1 MGPLLVTDSVS
12 DSPGRAHVCS
22 GAAGGA
28 AGQSRSCRGAG
39 SMERSTLGGSVSVA
53 ASAPAPVTSLG
64 DGAALTAGLDSSGDS
79 LPRCEDSDQS
89 GPSAVRHREDSG
101 YAAGSER
108 PRAASGDAGRA
119 DSTLTDLERSAAS
132 GTDSGKQSGDEEDD
146 VFGADGEEEEAF
158 CRCEHADWESDAA
171 PAADF
176 GTSVESCYSA
186 CNFYSADAEWS
197 SSMMDSMYSTNS
209 DRTLLGD
216 CPCPRD
222 GDCCCGQ
229 SAPLADSRSESGSD
243 ADAESEAEDPRGVS
257 ISGLSERMVRL
268 MANVSE
274 NLSER
279 RRMEEVAGSFHASSP
294 RRQESLFNSLGG
306 AQPCRVG
313 NKELTKRYDT
323 KDVLGV
329 AFEQA
334 RQTRRMC
341 GAGGG
346 PDAEDFGRFAR
357 FSECGS
363 ELSASSS
370 EPGLNR
376 SARER
381 TSSSELN
388 SSFDTVSDDYLLEA
402 VGRERG
408 RLHDRLSFSSVQSD
422 SSIEVLDLETTGDF
436 PRGFRFAGAPPLE
449 LPEPL
454 ARREQLADKLRHVS
468 GESALSQSTVV
479 ESRER
484 ELDAVEEIEVLV
496 DEDPPPATAEPGKRN
511 LLHRFLDMT
520 ADLLA
525 GAPREGDDVRPRATL
540 ARSNS
545 TVDRRGS
552 VSGPRSRPR
561 AATVHCRHCLKT
573 REQEAE
579 QRCRTGSWQPELPT
593 QPERPD
599 TDGTDTGKSQSV
611 ESGGG
616 SGQRPAAGGRQSS
629 AMAAPGTG
637 PGLAQRSLD
646 SVWPP
651 SLSRGSSTASQPEK
665 LDKPPTLVKYAVQE
679 RDTLTSIAARFD
691 CLPTELVKANRLN
704 ARLVFPGQVLLVP
717 SRVAD
722 QPPAATTAAADDAA
736 AGGAQKEAGVE
747 ERAAHSGETQ
757 AAAKGTSTGA
767 DPELD
772 KDCLMKYVKIKTRHI
787 TDGQGVVT
795 GTLLVTPNCL
805 MFDPNV
811 SDPLVLEHGADK
823 YCVMVPMDYIVSAA
837 LYTDIAHMK
846 VKDRG
851 NIPLPDLP
859 APEVYH
865 APPKGTPSPSATPAP
880 APTPTPAPAPAPAGE
895 QSASDSAEGRTE
907 PIEAGPAAQEP
918 PAAPE
923 GEERAPLQE
932 QESTEEPGQEADGG
946 SLSKE
951 LTFPELSLRSG
962 SQEEEEPAEP
972 RDTAAFPKAFDCGLV
987 TPETA
992 LGDGDGAQGRPA
1004 PPADREAAE
1013 RGETGEPADRRSVQ
1027 FTQRAE
1033 SHPDELD
1040 ETKKQKLLKRLSHPL
1055 TWMES
1060 LSGTQDR
1067 EPTPSSAPPHI
1078 ENIPKSM
1085 LSNVVSSV
1093 SSVSSALVSSPRYIV
1108 DLGSGLLS
1116 SLSPA
1121 EMEQTAGQG
1130 GVAPA
1135 APAPAAAPAAES
1147 AGGGGRTGTDEDGRR
1162 EGNSTFYSERSS
1174 VDRKPKSQG
1183 SFGGYKNLV
1192 SMDEMPSLFTS
1203 FDKLIPKPSKA
1214 ADDPPLYLCLI
1225 MGKRRGRKIRKTVRI
1240 LSYGEEKL
1248 RSEFW
1253 FSIPREKCDQ
1263 LYHFIQYWAPEIYGS
1278 LETTKPEE
1286 RGFELVDSDSD
1297 IWECE
1302 EGDAT
1307 ASSDAA
1313 PGESGLMDLP
1323 KQLPKQSWEV
1333 IKAPYVKL
1341 YSMIKSQTSAT
1352 SEEEFSEMG
1361 GMSDELR
1368 RALCSNSMT
1377 SMDMEFVPDLIGK
1390 SELLTDDIR
1399 KKLCKKIPP
1408 RVEGHPWSLIFSS
1421 SEHGFS
1427 LKSLYRKSSA
1437 YECPM
1442 LLFVQDT
1449 DEQIF
1454 GALCSTPIHMS
1465 EHYYGTGETFLFTFH
1480 EGFRTFAWSGENL
1493 YFVRGSPD
1501 GLEFGSGDGHYGLYL
1516 DGDLYRGR
1524 TQRCL
1529 TYNND
1534 PLTGSTDFIVRAVEL
1549 WALT

>member
-1093 SSVSSALVSSPRYIV
+1093 SSVSSALVR
-1108 DLGSGLLS
+1108 
-1116 SLSPA
+1116 
-1121 EMEQTAGQG
+1121 
-1130 GVAPA
+1130 
-1135 APAPAAAPAAES
+1135 
-1147 AGGGGRTGTDEDGRR
+1147 
-1162 EGNSTFYSERSS
+1162 RSS

>member
-1093 SSVSSALVSSPRYIV
+1093 SSVSSALVR
-1108 DLGSGLLS
+1108 
-1116 SLSPA
+1116 
-1121 EMEQTAGQG
+1121 
-1130 GVAPA
+1130 
-1135 APAPAAAPAAES
+1135 
-1147 AGGGGRTGTDEDGRR
+1147 
-1162 EGNSTFYSERSS
+1162 RSS

-1323 KQLPKQSWEV
+1323 KQLPKQSW
-1333 IKAPYVKL
+1333 
-1341 YSMIKSQTSAT
+1341 
-1352 SEEEFSEMG
+1352 EMG